1 MDRETE
7 SIGFVA
13 TNDEVLSRR
22 TMSRFVRCN
31 VISPDFTPQKITS
44 IGILS

>member
-13 TNDEVLSRR
+13 TNDESFRG
-22 TMSRFVRCN
+22 CN